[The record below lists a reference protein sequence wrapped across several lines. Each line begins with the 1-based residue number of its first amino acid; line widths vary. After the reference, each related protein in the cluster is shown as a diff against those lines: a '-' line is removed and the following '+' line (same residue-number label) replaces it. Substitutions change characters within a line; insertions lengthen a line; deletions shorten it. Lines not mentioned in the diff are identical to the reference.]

1 MRESGEFTLSLTLRS
16 CSGGMED
23 EKREGRKERK
33 REGKGRME
41 NPREGVRKEEK
52 VERGSG
58 KERQGGKVKEGEGDV
73 HKYLSEL
80 RLSFEK

>member
-1 MRESGEFTLSLTLRS
+1 MKRG
-16 CSGGMED
+16 
-23 EKREGRKERK
+23 REGRKERK